1 MRRNLL
7 FSTTIWLALSSAA
20 LAGGVG
26 GGVLGDKGGGANAA
40 AAGQSGGKA
49 VCRDQDTRVKL
60 PPPSLGPDKMELNN
74 NEVAAPEAGP
84 TPRSV
89 IRGSCILPY
98 GSVRYR
104 LITAAPQIYTFRVL
118 PSRNFDVVM
127 RI

>member
-1 MRRNLL
+1 MHKNLL
-7 FSTTIWLALSSAA
+7 FSTAVWFALSSIA
-20 LAGGVG
+20 LAGGPS
-26 GGVLGDKGGGANAA
+26 GGVVGDKGGSANAD

-49 VCRDQDTRVKL
+49 VGLDQDTRVKL

-98 GSVRYR
+98 GS
-104 LITAAPQIYTFRVL
+104 
-118 PSRNFDVVM
+118 
-127 RI
+127 